1 MNIKKNKNSRFLI
14 IISYTKLYV
23 ILLYYNVIKYK
34 NILYRQINLNKN
46 KIKNKRIRSIDK
58 KGQK

>member
-14 IISYTKLYV
+14 IIIYTILYV

-46 KIKNKRIRSIDK
+46 
-58 KGQK
+58 

>member
-1 MNIKKNKNSRFLI
+1 MNIKKIVDSLI

-34 NILYRQINLNKN
+34 NILYRQINLNK
-46 KIKNKRIRSIDK
+46 K
-58 KGQK
+58 

>member
-23 ILLYYNVIKYK
+23 ILLYYNYNVIKYK

-46 KIKNKRIRSIDK
+46 
-58 KGQK
+58 

>member
-23 ILLYYNVIKYK
+23 ILLYYNYNYNVIKYK

-46 KIKNKRIRSIDK
+46 
-58 KGQK
+58 